1 MAGGSVC
8 AVDTRVGVRSLVNK
22 EAPMTLRCLGR
33 PVIAQ
38 HLEAGIVE
46 EIKFIFTGGEMLRR
60 RLDSG

>member
-1 MAGGSVC
+1 
-8 AVDTRVGVRSLVNK
+8 
-22 EAPMTLRCLGR
+22 MTLRCLGR

-38 HLEAGIVE
+38 DLEAGIVE